1 LEYLLFI
8 LYLVFFAWLATRIP
22 FFKRSGLTQS
32 QLIIVFL
39 LKVMAGIFYGWIGLY
54 YGGLAKMSDTWAYH
68 TYGIQ
73 EYNLLLQQP
82 GEYFTNLFYNPYE
95 GDSFQQFFGA
105 SDSYWNDLKGNV
117 FIKVMSVFDIFSFGY
132 YYVNV
137 ILFSLLSLFGPV
149 AIYRVMADAFPSK
162 KLPVLLAT
170 FLVPSVLYW
179 TSGIHKDGLIF
190 VGISLVVY
198 HVYFGLKEN
207 RFGVKRIAGILL
219 GLFLLLLL
227 RNYILV
233 IIIPAVFAWL
243 LASRWPQKG
252 LVTFASLYVLFIVL
266 FFSIRY
272 ISPQLD
278 FPQAVVTKQKE
289 FLKLEGNAS
298 VPIKELEPTVGSFMK
313 SIPQAFTISTI
324 RPYPSDVRH
333 ILSLAAAA
341 EIMLLLILFATFL
354 VFRYKTV
361 QSNNFTWFCIFFSV
375 SMLLA
380 IGFSVNNLGAIVRYR
395 SIIIPLLVVPM
406 VAQTNWSR
414 LNKLLSN
421 GIKNNNNMSNSN

>member
-1 LEYLLFI
+1 MEYLLFI
-8 LYLVFFAWLATRIP
+8 LYLVFFAWLASRIP

-73 EYNLLLQQP
+73 EYNLLLQHP

-95 GDSFQQFFGA
+95 GDSFQKFFGA

-117 FIKVMSVFDIFSFGY
+117 FIKIMSVFDLFSFGY

-137 ILFSLLSLFGPV
+137 ILYSFLSLFGPI
-149 AIYRVMADAFPSK
+149 AMYRVMADAFPSR

-170 FLVPSVLYW
+170 FLIPSVLYW

-190 VGISLVVY
+190 LGISIVVY
-198 HVYFGLKEN
+198 HVYFGLKEH
-207 RFGVKRIAGILL
+207 RFGIKRIAGMLL

-227 RNYILV
+227 RNYVLV
-233 IIIPAVFAWL
+233 IIIPAVFTWI
-243 LASRWPQKG
+243 LASKWPGKG
-252 LVTFASLYVLFIVL
+252 LAIFATAYLFFIVI
-266 FFSIRY
+266 FFTIRY

-278 FPQAVVTKQKE
+278 FPQAVVNKQKE

-341 EIMLLLILFATFL
+341 EIMVLFILFLLFL
-354 VFRYKTV
+354 FFRFKTTHD
-361 QSNNFTWFCIFFSV
+361 NNFILFCIFFSV

-395 SIIIPLLVVPM
+395 SIIIPLLAVPM
-406 VAQTNWSR
+406 IAQTDWSR
-414 LNKLLSN
+414 LARLLSN
-421 GIKNNNNMSNSN
+421 GIKNNNNMNDTR